1 MKKNKYRLV
10 LTDMCNFKCP
20 CCYNEGN
27 VTKNKNV
34 SLDSDKTVLYLKK
47 ISNSIEKIVLTG
59 GEPLLY
65 KDFNYIVEEIFKMN
79 VPIQLTTNGYYLNK
93 LIENN
98 NILSKIEQI
107 NVSIDDLNPLEFR
120 IGYKSEKN
128 IYERVINN
136 LIMLSKTNN
145 RPKIYINCVVQE
157 SNIEI
162 ENIKKMIDFINEY
175 DIDGIK
181 YIPLIKKE
189 ENKIIEVLKKN
200 IEIVVN
206 VGLDYKQSER
216 LIDYYKYNNKDIMIL
231 HQYCNNDCSI
241 CKKDSFIRINSDG
254 NIYECLFD
262 KKKYKNIYEVIDNE
276 R

>member
-216 LIDYYKYNNKDIMIL
+216 LIDYYKYNNTKYIR
-231 HQYCNNDCSI
+231 
-241 CKKDSFIRINSDG
+241 KK
-254 NIYECLFD
+254 
-262 KKKYKNIYEVIDNE
+262 
-276 R
+276 